1 MLNHSSILESSIG
14 HPKTSVCDLM
24 HTRLIKYNHEQLT
37 AKYWQVKI
45 SKLLPLKLDF
55 CVKPDDGLP
64 MLFHICRR
72 TAKQK
77 GR

>member
-1 MLNHSSILESSIG
+1 
-14 HPKTSVCDLM
+14 M
-24 HTRLIKYNHEQLT
+24 HTRLIKYNHEQLK
-37 AKYWQVKI
+37 ANYWQEKI